1 MRSKS
6 LLISIILA
14 QGTYFVFA
22 FRNLIAP
29 HRMFRFKV
37 THGNNASFTTDEF
50 DPMQFGKF
58 RIAPSQI
65 FYNSPSKLSSAI
77 VNLRPIV
84 PGHVLVIPTRVV
96 PLLKDLTDEEY
107 NDMWKTVRLVQNML
121 TQKYGSDA
129 FNVAVQDGKAAG
141 QSVPHVHVHILPRKE
156 GDFERNDDVYDELQ
170 DWAPTID
177 LSKEKKKQSV
187 ELDVPDDNDR
197 KDRTM
202 EQMEE
207 EAFSYRSIINEF

>member
-22 FRNLIAP
+22 FRNLVLP

-37 THGNNASFTTDEF
+37 TRGMNASFRNDEF

-65 FYNSPSKLSSAI
+65 FYHSPSKLSSAI

-177 LSKEKKKQSV
+177 LSKEKKNHSV